1 MDAKDVRVRQNR
13 DKSVVYW
20 CFLSL
25 PVLGVTKPG
34 RERERERERERA
46 LLETFFHH
54 SNGGSDEPETGAK
67 TRNTLLG
74 SESKVQVKRPPVRGS
89 LSGTGPGPL

>member
-34 RERERERERERA
+34 RERERERERES
-46 LLETFFHH
+46 FI
-54 SNGGSDEPETGAK
+54 
-67 TRNTLLG
+67 RNF
-74 SESKVQVKRPPVRGS
+74 
-89 LSGTGPGPL
+89 LSS